1 MAIHMAKH
9 SINLGWQ
16 LPNGENLEIHEKS
29 VPLMKTVLHDP
40 IIIFPQDFDF
50 FFFLN
55 SIFLLEKKWLK
66 FIHSIIMFIKHLI
79 ICASRVYILVVGQEK
94 NMT

>member
-9 SINLGWQ
+9 SVDLGWQ
-16 LPNGENLEIHEKS
+16 LRNGENLEIHEKS
-29 VPLMKTVLHDP
+29 VPLMKTVFHDP

-55 SIFLLEKKWLK
+55 SIFLLEK
-66 FIHSIIMFIKHLI
+66 IMMKIYSFNHY
-79 ICASRVYILVVGQEK
+79 VY
-94 NMT
+94 